1 MYCPQIID
9 YGAHWSALERIG
21 AYLERIGAHLERI
34 GAHWSILEHIGAYL
48 ERIGLYQN
56 NNNHIFRNNLDA

>member
-1 MYCPQIID
+1 MERI
-9 YGAHWSALERIG
+9 GAHWSALERIG

>member
-1 MYCPQIID
+1 M
-9 YGAHWSALERIG
+9 ERIGAYLAPFG
-21 AYLERIGAHLERI
+21 AYLERIGAH
-34 GAHWSILEHIGAYL
+34 WSISERIGAYL